1 MPPHLISLRSILI
14 SSPRLRLGLASG
26 LSTKTL
32 YAPFPSYIRATFPR
46 PSHLMSFQRTCPG
59 LRLTFLLMSF
69 QRTCPG
75 LRLTVLLMSFQRTCP
90 GLRLTVLLMSFQRT
104 CPGLRLTVLLRKTLT
119 FYGEE
124 VSAPQ
129 RTFHDGWPTLVG
141 CTRLLIHYI
150 RSYPPYW
157 RSFLHPQPEEA
168 PVIYCCLAYPEMHTV
183 NLMPRGANR
192 HCHCPRSL
200 PKVSRAFRNAC
211 LMSELMQHYLTAHL

>member
-46 PSHLMSFQRTCPG
+46 PSH
-59 LRLTFLLMSF
+59 
-69 QRTCPG
+69 
-75 LRLTVLLMSFQRTCP
+75 
-90 GLRLTVLLMSFQRT
+90 LMSFQRT